1 VIAYVPMQKVRR
13 RPIHF
18 ERFGPLYR
26 KGLLGVSPI
35 AQLASTTGAISAQI
49 AVFLWAQPLLIAS
62 SMTKTITLSL
72 AFAIVAGSIAFLH
85 RPVTH
90 ASERSGFSDTTCG
103 DQYNA
108 LVSKAKQSL
117 ARGDRAAAIGG
128 LVQAQSQLR
137 HCEELQERNAK
148 EPSSVALNTF

>member
-1 VIAYVPMQKVRR
+1 MKLPDA
-13 RPIHF
+13 
-18 ERFGPLYR
+18 
-26 KGLLGVSPI
+26 SPI
-35 AQLASTTGAISAQI
+35 AHSPSTIKARPSQI
-49 AVFLWAQPLLIAS
+49 AVVLWARPLLTVS
-62 SMTKTITLSL
+62 TMTKTITLSL

-90 ASERSGFSDTTCG
+90 ASERSGYSDTTCG

-108 LVSKAKQSL
+108 LVLRAKQSL
-117 ARGDRAAAIGG
+117 AGGDRAAAIGG